1 MILPERPE
9 AGLTMTMMRRGVMT
23 GLLGMA
29 LAAPHRRLSA
39 QERDAAEAGA
49 RKEGAFA
56 LATSVSVAGFPK
68 FMDAFKAKYP
78 YLDIASGYYA
88 APTGR
93 VLARVYAEMDADN
106 LSFDVL
112 HVASLAPY
120 LTMARKGQLQPYHSP
135 ELAAFPDHAH
145 GGDLWTSA
153 RIVGVIMAYNR
164 NFLPADKAP
173 KSWTDLLRPDFKGRK
188 LIIQDSAAGT
198 AFNQMYVLEKLL
210 GMDFMR
216 QWGAQQPVIVA
227 TAAQLIDLLNRGEA
241 LVGAT
246 VDHYRAFESEA
257 IRSGIVGV
265 YPTEGMPV
273 TMVPVAILKGAPHP
287 NAARLFID
295 FTLSREG
302 NTLLAH
308 DIFNVY
314 SSRADVP
321 PPAGQ
326 LPFAETKPLF
336 PQDLADYEKAAAN
349 FPEHFDSFFKA

>member
-1 MILPERPE
+1 MHRTRRRSVIAGMIG
-9 AGLTMTMMRRGVMT
+9 AGLISRSG
-23 GLLGMA
+23 
-29 LAAPHRRLSA
+29 RLSA
-39 QERDAAEAGA
+39 QERQAVEEGA
-49 RKEGAFA
+49 KKEGAFA
-56 LATSVSVAGFPK
+56 FATSVSVAGFPK

-78 YLDIASGYYA
+78 YLDVASGYYS

-93 VLARVYAEMDADN
+93 VLARVNAEMDAGN

-120 LTMARKGQLQPYHSP
+120 LTMSRKGQLQAYHSP
-135 ELAAFPDHAH
+135 ELAAFPASAH
-145 GGDLWTSA
+145 GGDLWASA
-153 RIVGVIMAYNR
+153 RIVGVIMAYNK
-164 NFLPADKAP
+164 NFLSADKAP
-173 KSWTDLLRPDFKGRK
+173 KSWTDMLRPEFKGRK

-198 AFNQMYVLEKLL
+198 AFNQMYILEKLL
-210 GMDFMR
+210 GLDFMKK
-216 QWGAQQPVIVA
+216 WGAQQPIIVA

-246 VDHYRAFESEA
+246 VDHYRAFEPDA
-257 IRSGIVGV
+257 MKAGIVGV

-308 DIFNVY
+308 DIFNAY
-314 SSRADVP
+314 SSRSDVP
-321 PPAGQ
+321 APANQ

-336 PQDLADYEKAAAN
+336 PQDYADYEKAAAV
-349 FPEHFDSFFKA
+349 FPEHYDSIFKA